1 MGGVGASRGVG
12 CGGGCPLNALVVP
25 DVPSVQVDRG
35 FWYSVPDGL
44 EPAVGS
50 VVRVPLGGRVVRGWV
65 TRVDDSPRAGLKA
78 LRRISGDHTVFSPQL
93 LETLQWAA
101 HHYVAPVSS
110 LLKKTSPPNL
120 PRRAT
125 AKALPEVPAEID
137 GVYTPLGV
145 SAVEGAGGPPVVV
158 VGNVSSEAVAS
169 AAGPVLR
176 SGHSTMAV
184 FPTGVEAQRFFD
196 EVAGLGARTVLVH
209 PEMSDR
215 QVTDRWSRVRDQS
228 GYLLVGTER
237 IALWPVA
244 GLRLAW
250 IVGDGRRG
258 LKARQTPTLHVRE
271 LLRSRAAGERFSL
284 VLSSVVPSTE
294 ALAGGA
300 RLVVQPGRLWPR
312 TEVIDRGEDPPGGGV
327 LGTRAR
333 AAISAAARQGKT
345 AFVFTHRHGYAP
357 AFRCVSCRTLRVCE
371 VCEARAVGKTQC
383 ARCGSPLGPC
393 RKCAGRAFEPMG
405 AGEGRVLSEL
415 TKFVTPALVGPV
427 GSDGPVWVGTERDL
441 PLVASRHVAVAV
453 DADGLIFGT
462 NYRAPETALRLL
474 ARVAGTVATSAGARF
489 IVQTARPSHPIIQAL
504 QRGEPIGLLE
514 AMIEERRQE
523 RLPPVGQLLVL
534 DITDPPS
541 WLPERLAELSGDLL
555 GPIEYGDRRR
565 WLLQGASLDRDKRT
579 LRGIVQDARDA
590 GARVRVDADPIDL

>member
-1 MGGVGASRGVG
+1 M
-12 CGGGCPLNALVVP
+12 
-25 DVPSVQVDRG
+25 
-35 FWYSVPDGL
+35 
-44 EPAVGS
+44 
-50 VVRVPLGGRVVRGWV
+50 RVPLGGRVVRGWV
-65 TRVDDSPRAGLKA
+65 IRVDDSPREGLKA
-78 LRRISGDHTVFSPQL
+78 VRRISGDHTVFSPQL

-125 AKALPEVPAEID
+125 AKALPEVPSGLD
-137 GVYTPLGV
+137 GVFTPLGV
-145 SAVEGAGGPPVVV
+145 SAVEGGAGPPAVV
-158 VGNVSSEAVAS
+158 VGSVSTAAVIS
-169 AAGPVLR
+169 AAVPVL
-176 SGHSTMAV
+176 SSDHSVMVV
-184 FPTGVEAQRFFD
+184 FPTGLEAQRFFD
-196 EVAGLGARTVLVH
+196 QAAGLGARRILVH

-294 ALAGGA
+294 AVAGGA
-300 RLVVQPGRLWPR
+300 RLIVQPGRLWPR

-327 LGTRAR
+327 VGTRAR
-333 AAISAAARQGKT
+333 AAIAAAARQGKP

-371 VCEARAVGKTQC
+371 VCEARAVGKTLC
-383 ARCGSPLGPC
+383 ARCGSPLEPC
-393 RKCAGRAFEPMG
+393 RKCAGRVFEPMG
-405 AGEGRVLSEL
+405 AGEGRVLAEL
-415 TKFVTPALVGPV
+415 TKFVAPALVGPID
-427 GSDGPVWVGTERDL
+427 SAGPVWVGTERDL
-441 PLVASRHVAVAV
+441 PRVTARHMAIAV

-504 QRGEPIGLLE
+504 QRGEPLDLLK
-514 AMIEERRQE
+514 AMIEERRRE
-523 RLPPVGQLLVL
+523 RLPPAGQLLVL
-534 DITDPPS
+534 DVTRPPS
-541 WLPERLAELSGDLL
+541 WLPESLAKLSCDLL
-555 GPIEYGDRRR
+555 GPIEYGDRLR
-565 WLLQGASLDRDKRT
+565 WLLQGTSLDRDKRV